1 MKNFVFFDTN
11 DRRDES
17 GFYPISQMQVER
29 RNLAEGDLVTAYML
43 GEREYWDAK
52 LLRLGDQWGI
62 VLLSDAKEM
71 SNDRWEGQ
79 HEGFTEGM
87 FCQKERALRVLES
100 LDLPDELLTE
110 AKRRMM
116 QL

>member
-11 DRRDES
+11 DCTDES
-17 GFYPISQMQVER
+17 GVYPISPMQVER
-29 RNLAEGDLVTAYML
+29 RSLAEGDLVTAYML

-71 SNDRWEGQ
+71 SYDRWEGQ

-87 FCQKERALRVLES
+87 LCQKQRALRVLES
-100 LDLPDELLTE
+100 LDLPEELLTE